1 MIRMKKLVFLTSLVA
16 STVFGCTAFAAEN
29 LYDEPLAIGSEN
41 LQDYF
46 SLQGSASYD
55 PVTEIISLTPNRRLQ
70 AGNVSLNKKLPATTS
85 FHLEAEV
92 NLGDKTDVEGGGDG
106 VALAL
111 HTDVPSAIGKPG
123 NGIGVLGLAGVQAFK
138 LDTFWN
144 RSEEYEE
151 PPENVERILGRN
163 QPFGA
168 FLVSNPITVMIQ
180 DSVQYLA
187 NNQDAPA
194 DVDGQFHSF
203 VADYDAMSK
212 ELTIRFHSNRGWLT
226 WKQVLPLQ
234 ENYAVAFSGST
245 GVNVNHQKIKVRSF
259 VTKPAIVTG
268 QFNLQLTD
276 QETNQPLAGGQFE
289 IHDVTTGNLV
299 ETITTDEKG
308 KASVPKLPLGTYQVS
323 QVTTPTGYEKT
334 TNRTFSITEEQLTQ
348 QLDVENQPILG
359 SLKVTLTNR
368 ADVKQKLSGGRFHLM
383 DDSGKILKKNLLT
396 NEQGMFEL
404 TKLPIGKYTLVQE
417 KAPTGYQIIDKET
430 TIWIQGSQL
439 LEVPVQNAKEPET
452 AKTSDDDN
460 FKEAESQESS
470 SLMINSLTTES
481 TRSASSTTSEI
492 IAEKDNQTVVIES
505 SSSTIHEELL
515 PQSNPMIS
523 QLPLKKVTQLTIQL
537 KKING
542 EPIQEGS
549 FELFNTQTG
558 QVQQLA
564 LALNEP
570 LTLTNL
576 PFGTYELRQTKAKFG
591 FVRATQTVHFELS
604 SQHLVETIT
613 LLNQKL
619 IPTQLT
625 QNVVVKA
632 DKKSLNG
639 ATIEWITKIKF
650 GTDILEAPAVSFQN
664 ELDQLVATDVSG
676 SYHGDPIENIG
687 HFEQKDAIVRFL
699 FDEKDGSYHYL
710 VAQEIQLK
718 IVTTPDQW
726 GTPKE

>member
-1 MIRMKKLVFLTSLVA
+1 MIRMKRLIFLTSFVA
-16 STVFGCTAFAAEN
+16 LAVFGCTVFATEN

-46 SLQGSASYD
+46 SLQGSASYN
-55 PVTEIISLTPNRRLQ
+55 PATEIISLTPNRRLQ
-70 AGNVSLNKKLPATTS
+70 AGNVSLNKKLPVTTS

-151 PPENVERILGRN
+151 PPENVERILGKN
-163 QPFGA
+163 KPFGA
-168 FLVSNPITVMIQ
+168 FLVSDPTTVMIQ

-187 NNQDAPA
+187 NDQDAPA

-203 VADYDAMSK
+203 IADYDAISK
-212 ELTIRFHSNRGWLT
+212 ELTIHFHSNQGWMT
-226 WKQVLPLQ
+226 WQQVLPLQ
-234 ENYAVAFSGST
+234 ENYVVAFSGST
-245 GVNVNHQKIKVRSF
+245 GVNVNHQEVKIHSF

-276 QETNQPLAGGQFE
+276 QETKQPLAGVQFE
-289 IHDVTTGNLV
+289 IHDVATEKLIQ
-299 ETITTDEKG
+299 TITTDESG
-308 KASVPKLPLGTYQVS
+308 KASVQKLPLGTYQLS
-323 QVTTPTGYEKT
+323 QVTTPTGYEKA
-334 TNRTFSITEEQLTQ
+334 TNQSFSITEDQLTQ
-348 QLDVENQPILG
+348 QLEVKNQPILG
-359 SLKVTLTNR
+359 KLKVTLTSQ
-368 ADVKQKLSGGRFHLM
+368 ADVNQKLSGGRFHLM
-383 DDSGKILKKNLLT
+383 DDSGKIMEKNLLT
-396 NEQGMFEL
+396 NEQGIFEL
-404 TKLPIGKYTLVQE
+404 SKLPVGKYTLVQE
-417 KAPTGYQIIDKET
+417 KAPAGYQIIDKET

-439 LEVPVQNAKEPET
+439 LEVPVQNAKERET
-452 AKTSDDDN
+452 TKTSDDDE
-460 FKEAESQESS
+460 FKETASQESS
-470 SLMINSLTTES
+470 SLMTNTES
-481 TRSASSTTSEI
+481 TRSASSTTVSEI
-492 IAEKDNQTVVIES
+492 IAEKENQAVVIES
-505 SSSTIHEELL
+505 SLPSIHEELL
-515 PQSNPMIS
+515 PQSNPTII
-523 QLPLKKVTQLTIQL
+523 QLPPKQVTQLTIQL
-537 KKING
+537 KEING

-558 QVQQLA
+558 QVQQLV
-564 LALNEP
+564 LGLNEP

-576 PFGTYELRQTKAKFG
+576 PFGGYELRQTKAKFG
-591 FVRATQTVHFELS
+591 FVRATQTVYFELS
-604 SQHLVETIT
+604 SQHLVETVT

-625 QNVVVKA
+625 QNVVVKS

-650 GTDILEAPAVSFQN
+650 GTDIIEAPAVVFQN

-676 SYHGDPIENIG
+676 SYHGEPIENVG
-687 HFEQKDAIVRFL
+687 HFDQKDTIVRFL
-699 FDEKDGSYHYL
+699 FDERDGSYHYL
-710 VAQEIQLK
+710 VAQEIQMK
-718 IVTTPDQW
+718 IVTTPDEW
-726 GTPKE
+726 